1 MNENL
6 KIIELPVRELEEGD
20 VVVNKGREV
29 YTVIEIL
36 REPPAGIP
44 GPKPDLLLRVQWAD
58 GGYDIRAWDDDN
70 LDNMVDVLRPRQS

>member
-1 MNENL
+1 MNDNL
-6 KIIELPVRELEEGD
+6 KIIELPIRELEAGD

-44 GPKPDLLLRVQWAD
+44 GPSPDLLVRVQWAD
-58 GGYDIRAWDDDN
+58 GGYDIRAWDAEH
-70 LDNMVDVLRPRQS
+70 LDKMVDVLRPRQ